1 MRGRDGEFSE
11 RAGATGWIAAC
22 ALPGLLLFSLSAA
35 PAFADSVRSRLKAFE
50 KEWKSGAVKEPF
62 ERGQK
67 LRKLA
72 EIDDGDAVRL
82 VLELGLD
89 EDESF
94 EVHDVAIDVLRQFK
108 GKAARTWLIQKGPKL
123 RDERHRAALAGV
135 YATLSTDEAVAG
147 LLPLLEDRDEGVVL
161 AALDESGKVRD
172 RRLVDAV
179 VKRLADQTGVMRAA
193 CVDALAGMTGKFD
206 LKTPDEW
213 KTWWE
218 ARRDSFDFSKVPQR
232 RRGTRERST
241 RGKLSTTT
249 DGSAIYESIISENVV
264 FIVDVSGS
272 MEIKVEDDKGRSMS
286 RLDYVRRELKAAIET
301 QLGDSARFNIL
312 VFSDTVK
319 GWKPRLGKASSSAR
333 KSAGRFLDRLKPGGG
348 TNVYNALEKAFS
360 DKKVDT
366 IYLLTD
372 GHPTVG
378 DVVVPTQIRGKVRA
392 WNRGRN
398 VRIHTVAFLTGKDP
412 DVIEDTSGAKLFMRN
427 IARDNNGSFRAME

>member
-1 MRGRDGEFSE
+1 MG
-11 RAGATGWIAAC
+11 
-22 ALPGLLLFSLSAA
+22 
-35 PAFADSVRSRLKAFE
+35 
-50 KEWKSGAVKEPF
+50 
-62 ERGQK
+62 
-67 LRKLA
+67 
-72 EIDDGDAVRL
+72 
-82 VLELGLD
+82 
-89 EDESF
+89 
-94 EVHDVAIDVLRQFK
+94 
-108 GKAARTWLIQKGPKL
+108 
-123 RDERHRAALAGV
+123 
-135 YATLSTDEAVAG
+135 
-147 LLPLLEDRDEGVVL
+147 
-161 AALDESGKVRD
+161 
-172 RRLVDAV
+172 
-179 VKRLADQTGVMRAA
+179 
-193 CVDALAGMTGKFD
+193 
-206 LKTPDEW
+206 
-213 KTWWE
+213 
-218 ARRDSFDFSKVPQR
+218 QR

-249 DGSAIYESIISENVV
+249 DGSDIYESIISENVV